1 LSTYEEDFRR
11 ALKAQFDAGDIREVG
26 NSDAVFTQ
34 LSKTYPASGSKI
46 DWKHVPGAI
55 ECTEDDQSLQGER
68 FVAFFEE
75 MRSRFGLTGT
85 VLYVGDSA
93 TDFALEGSVEA
104 FRRALPELIAIPQH
118 HYFIGPD
125 FSWCMC
131 LTMEG
136 DMGFGGAITS
146 YRH

>member
-1 LSTYEEDFRR
+1 MNRYEDDLRL
-11 ALKAQFDAGDIREVG
+11 ALKAEFDAGYIREVG
-26 NSDAVFTQ
+26 DSANVFAQ

-46 DWKHVPGAI
+46 DWEHVPGAI
-55 ECTEDDQSLQGER
+55 ECTEEDKSLRIER
-68 FVAFFEE
+68 FVEFFDE

-85 VLYVGDSA
+85 VLYAGDSA
-93 TDFALEGSVEA
+93 TDLVLEGTVEA
-104 FRRALPELIAIPQH
+104 FRRALPELIGIPQH
-118 HYFIGPD
+118 HYFIGPN

-136 DMGFGGAITS
+136 DMGCGGVTTS